1 MNASQKFL
9 KKVLES
15 SDQEND
21 VKRSANET
29 DNESSSDESFDFKKK
44 RGQDFSTLS
53 DSDSSLSSIEEKS
66 TPIELGELIKLE
78 CPFKNDNPE
87 RLCKLTEKQKHCHHD
102 FRMHMFFHYRDSK
115 DWIKSHWDERIK
127 NLEKGDQLSMYCDMC
142 SIRKEIKAT
151 TEKGLR
157 NSIIC
162 HLAVTHGELR
172 IVLEKDYRLTKDFVK
187 SVYYDL
193 DLKKLEESGAQI
205 DSSQL
210 LPEKPVGSFFVP
222 RINPRNLVQDKKIKK
237 SINPPKDVKKSGPE
251 PNEIVTEKQNI
262 KEPLP
267 IDGDLDEIPDISD
280 DESRGKYIYNNF

>member
-1 MNASQKFL
+1 MNASKKFL

-115 DWIKSHWDERIK
+115 DWITSHWDERLK
-127 NLEKGDQLSMYCDMC
+127 NLERGDQLSMYCDLC

-157 NSIIC
+157 KSMIC

-172 IVLEKDYRLTKDFVK
+172 IVLEKDYRLTKDFIK
-187 SVYYDL
+187 SVYYDV
-193 DLKKLEESGAQI
+193 DLKKMEESGTQI
-205 DSSQL
+205 ESSQL

-222 RINPRNLVQDKKIKK
+222 RKNPRNVLVKKINK
-237 SINPPKDVKKSGPE
+237 SINPQKDEKKSTPE
-251 PNEIVTEKQNI
+251 PNEIVTEKQNL

-267 IDGDLDEIPDISD
+267 NDGDLDEIPDISD
-280 DESRGKYIYNNF
+280 DESRGKYIYNNV